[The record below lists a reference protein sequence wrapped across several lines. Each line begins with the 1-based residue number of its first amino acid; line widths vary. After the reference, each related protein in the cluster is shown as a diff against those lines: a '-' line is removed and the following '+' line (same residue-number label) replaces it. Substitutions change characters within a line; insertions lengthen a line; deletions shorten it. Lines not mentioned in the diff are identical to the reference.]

1 MLLKLLLVALGMNRL
16 NCVTCKP
23 DSIRMPM
30 PGAHPSQFALN
41 QLKLNFHQENSVAT
55 EDKIIPTTGRDM
67 NLVEI
72 MCHQL

>member
-1 MLLKLLLVALGMNRL
+1 
-16 NCVTCKP
+16 
-23 DSIRMPM
+23 MPM